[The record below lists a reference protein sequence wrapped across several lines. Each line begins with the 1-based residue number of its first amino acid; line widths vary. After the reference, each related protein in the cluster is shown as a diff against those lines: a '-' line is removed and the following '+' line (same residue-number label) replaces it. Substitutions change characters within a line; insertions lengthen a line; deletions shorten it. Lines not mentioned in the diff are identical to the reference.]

1 MSKPPQLK
9 DTIMKKL
16 TSNQVRILATVKLY
30 TDKSNPKPPRISYST
45 FRKELP
51 DLKHGTISTTLHQL
65 EHRYGFIISVQMQD
79 NERILY
85 ANPRAPS
92 LVRKYFI
99 TALGNKTINRYLS
112 IQAKRSRSI
121 LYEKLF
127 GTANNSIRESEGQF
141 A

>member
-1 MSKPPQLK
+1 MK
-9 DTIMKKL
+9 DTMTMKKL

>member
-1 MSKPPQLK
+1 
-9 DTIMKKL
+9 MKKL

-99 TALGNKTINRYLS
+99 TALGNKTINRYLLLE
-112 IQAKRSRSI
+112 ARRSRPR

-127 GTANNSIRESEGQF
+127 GTTNSSIRESEGQF